1 MSIAKETRNVET
13 GEPTLFDSLARLV
26 PEELHTAYYRVLAH
40 THTLSPDD
48 EMLRILE
55 AMGILALLTRHTPK
69 EIADERERFQEMLDL
84 HRQFSEETQQKTLS
98 YVHQLESRLTELPSE
113 IEIGLDSQQIAK
125 LLGESLR
132 QHFVKSGM
140 PETARGLQTTTAAM
154 TDAHRDLTTALRNLS
169 NPHGG
174 VVAQIESANS
184 RLTYS
189 LESRAKTVDALLRE
203 IKNDVLRI
211 WMPLVASAAVL
222 IGLLAGMGI
231 QNWRD
236 SRPPQVATPPSIA
249 IQTAPM
255 PQSERNNGGI
265 KASRKPHAHN
275 RQETNDSRK

>member
-1 MSIAKETRNVET
+1 MSIAKETRNVEA

-69 EIADERERFQEMLDL
+69 DIADERERFQEMLDQ

-113 IEIGLDSQQIAK
+113 IEAGLDPQQIAK

-140 PETARGLQTTTAAM
+140 PETVQALHTTTAAM
-154 TDAHRDLTTALRNLS
+154 TGVQKDLTTALRNLS
-169 NPHGG
+169 DPHGG

-203 IKNDVLRI
+203 LKNDVLRI
-211 WMPLVASAAVL
+211 WVPLVAGAALL
-222 IGLLAGMGI
+222 IGLFTGIGI

-236 SRPPQVATPPSIA
+236 SAPAEVATPPPVA
-249 IQTAPM
+249 MQTVPP
-255 PQSERNNGGI
+255 PQLGVCR
-265 KASRKPHAHN
+265 A
-275 RQETNDSRK
+275 

>member
-1 MSIAKETRNVET
+1 MSIAKETRDVEA

-26 PEELHTAYYRVLAH
+26 PKELHTAYYRVLAH

-55 AMGILALLTRHTPK
+55 AMGVLALLTRHTPK
-69 EIADERERFQEMLDL
+69 EIADERERFQEMLYL

-98 YVHQLESRLTELPSE
+98 YVHQLESRLIELPSE
-113 IEIGLDSQQIAK
+113 IEAGLDPQQIAK

-140 PETARGLQTTTAAM
+140 PETVQALHTTTAAM
-154 TDAHRDLTTALRNLS
+154 TGVQKDLTTALRNLS
-169 NPHGG
+169 DSHCG

-189 LESRAKTVDALLRE
+189 LESRAKTVDTLLRE
-203 IKNDVLRI
+203 LKNDVLCI
-211 WMPLVASAAVL
+211 WVPLVAGAALL
-222 IGLLAGMGI
+222 IGLFAGMGI

-236 SRPPQVATPPSIA
+236 CAPVEVATPPPITIPSGPI
-249 IQTAPM
+249 PE
-255 PQSERNNGGI
+255 SERNNGGI
-265 KASRKPHAHN
+265 KASRKPRAYN
-275 RQETNDSRK
+275 RQETTDRTE

>member
-1 MSIAKETRNVET
+1 MSIAKETRNGQV

-26 PEELHTAYYRVLAH
+26 PKELHTAYYRVLAH
-40 THTLSPDD
+40 THTLGPDD

-55 AMGILALLTRHTPK
+55 AMGVLALLTRHTPK

-84 HRQFSEETQQKTLS
+84 HRRFSEETQQKTLS

-113 IEIGLDSQQIAK
+113 IEVGLDPQKIAK

-140 PETARGLQTTTAAM
+140 PDTVRGLQTATAAM
-154 TDAHRDLTTALRNLS
+154 TDAHRDLTAALRNLS
-169 NPHGG
+169 DSHGG

-203 IKNDVLRI
+203 LKNDVLHI
-211 WMPLVASAAVL
+211 WVPLVAGAALL
-222 IGLLAGMGI
+222 IGLFAGIGI

-236 SRPPQVATPPSIA
+236 SVPAEVATPPPFTM
-249 IQTAPM
+249 QTVPAPQ
-255 PQSERNNGGI
+255 PERDSRVV
-265 KASRKPHAHN
+265 KAAKKPHVHD
-275 RQETNDSRK
+275 QHETEERP